1 MRNHRRSW
9 LAIAGTIVV
18 YILIFWAMLPGFL
31 LSVGFR
37 MDKLVPLRLSTA
49 AAFSYVG
56 WAGVAFG
63 LGFILLSMG
72 QLWVKGKGLPI
83 SHLPPSQ
90 FVSTGIYRYFRHPL
104 YVGYTAAFAGLSL
117 LLRSSWSLAFST
129 PLLVFGWL
137 GYSLFYEEPILLAR
151 FGDAYRD
158 YKKKTPFL
166 LPKMIGRWLQKAFR
180 PVLELACRWV
190 NRIADWTVFF
200 RRGPVILVSY
210 GIFIALGSF
219 ISMLHASSLFLLQ
232 GIEKKHVAVFL
243 AGTVLLTFLF
253 AHLFWWV
260 GHWKDWRRRPVVGFR
275 LVGFVSYGALFGI
288 ALACLA
294 FARGFGYPLLLI
306 SDVAVR
312 GLYIAYAIG
321 RIGCLTYGCCWGKA
335 SLSYGILYRNP
346 EAKVVR
352 MSGGPSPM
360 LHPAPLYS
368 AIEGLVLFIIL
379 NSLCYFPLPP
389 GFLTVFGLLLYPMG
403 RAFIEPYR
411 ERRFY
416 LSSALNEGHIGC
428 ALMFLAGV
436 IMLFLISPGMG
447 PSSPRPLNLEGF
459 IQGLSLIPV
468 ILAVSALVFFM
479 TGFHWRKVGTW

>member
-1 MRNHRRSW
+1 
-9 LAIAGTIVV
+9 
-18 YILIFWAMLPGFL
+18 
-31 LSVGFR
+31 
-37 MDKLVPLRLSTA
+37 
-49 AAFSYVG
+49 
-56 WAGVAFG
+56 
-63 LGFILLSMG
+63 
-72 QLWVKGKGLPI
+72 
-83 SHLPPSQ
+83 
-90 FVSTGIYRYFRHPL
+90 
-104 YVGYTAAFAGLSL
+104 
-117 LLRSSWSLAFST
+117 
-129 PLLVFGWL
+129 
-137 GYSLFYEEPILLAR
+137 
-151 FGDAYRD
+151 
-158 YKKKTPFL
+158 
-166 LPKMIGRWLQKAFR
+166 
-180 PVLELACRWV
+180 
-190 NRIADWTVFF
+190 
-200 RRGPVILVSY
+200 
-210 GIFIALGSF
+210 
-219 ISMLHASSLFLLQ
+219 
-232 GIEKKHVAVFL
+232 
-243 AGTVLLTFLF
+243 
-253 AHLFWWV
+253 
-260 GHWKDWRRRPVVGFR
+260 
-275 LVGFVSYGALFGI
+275 VGFVSYGALFGI